1 VNCQERIKVAL
12 HVDDELDPAAEQ
24 EFSTHLIM
32 CHESPAAVSEQMELK
47 KSLRVAGRSY
57 SAPPELHAAVY
68 RTIHP
73 HQSVSPW
80 WKWALAPLSVFLLGV
95 IGILS
100 FPKPQRDPMLT
111 ALVDQHTT
119 ILASEHPVDV
129 ISDNRHNVKSWF
141 QDKLPFTFNMPDV
154 AGSPFTLIGGKT
166 VYIEQNPGASLLYT
180 YGQHRISVFV
190 LQASNGKGRSGSSR
204 DLSFTVD
211 SWSQGGLQ
219 CYLVAD
225 ASQEE
230 AGKLVS
236 MFLEANRS

>member
-24 EFSTHLIM
+24 EFSTHLRT
-32 CHESPAAVSEQMELK
+32 CPECPAAVSEQMKLK
-47 KSLRVAGRSY
+47 KALRVAGRSY

-68 RTIHP
+68 RAIHR
-73 HQSVSPW
+73 QKSASPW
-80 WKWALAPLSVFLLGV
+80 WKWALAPLSVLLLG
-95 IGILS
+95 GIVLLS
-100 FPKPQRDPMLT
+100 FPGPQRDPMMT

-119 ILASEHPVDV
+119 TLASEHPVDV
-129 ISDNRHNVKSWF
+129 ISDNSHNVKPWF
-141 QDKLPFTFNMPDV
+141 QYKLPFTFNMPDV
-154 AGSPFTLIGGKT
+154 TGSPFTLIGGKT
-166 VYIEQNPGASLLYT
+166 VYIKQNPSASLLYS

-190 LQASNGKGRSGSSR
+190 LQAGNGKGRSGSSR

-219 CYLVAD
+219 FYLVTD
-225 ASQEE
+225 ASQEA

-236 MFLEANRS
+236 MFRDANRS

>member
-1 VNCQERIKVAL
+1 VNCQEQIKVAL

-24 EFSTHLIM
+24 EFSTHLRT
-32 CHESPAAVSEQMELK
+32 CAECPAAVSEQMELK
-47 KSLRVAGRSY
+47 KALRVAGRSY

-80 WKWALAPLSVFLLGV
+80 WKWALAPLSVLLLAL
-95 IGILS
+95 IGLLS
-100 FPKPQRDPMLT
+100 FPNPRRDPMMT
-111 ALVDQHTT
+111 ALVDQHIT

-129 ISDNRHNVKSWF
+129 ISDNRHNVKPWF
-141 QDKLPFTFNMPDV
+141 QGKLPFTFNIPDV
-154 AGSPFTLIGGKT
+154 TGSPFTLIGGKT

-180 YGQHRISVFV
+180 YGQHEISVFV

-204 DLSFTVD
+204 DLSFTVNG
-211 SWSQGGLQ
+211 WSQGGLQ
-219 CYLVAD
+219 FYLVTD

-230 AGKLVS
+230 AAKLVS
-236 MFLEANRS
+236 MFMDANRS